1 MPVKSPRSS
10 TEILGVFSVYR
21 KLGYWHWILI
31 QHYSVYLSDR
41 VGRTEKKW
49 RKKASTSKRKAG
61 KPTKRTTTQFALGG
75 VAVVMVG
82 VGAALLYFLSGN
94 PHPGSFDSNLGF
106 LLGVFPPPSYWT
118 KVQYTG
124 FPLFARKMAA

>member
-1 MPVKSPRSS
+1 MF
-10 TEILGVFSVYR
+10 FSFTCECEYSDR
-21 KLGYWHWILI
+21 ILI
-31 QHYSVYLSDR
+31 QNCSAYLSDR

-94 PHPGSFDSNLGF
+94 PHPGFFDSNLGF

>member
-10 TEILGVFSVYR
+10 TEILGVFSVYVEF
-21 KLGYWHWILI
+21 GYWHWILI
-31 QHYSVYLSDR
+31 QHYSVYLSNR
-41 VGRTEKKW
+41 IGQTEKKW
-49 RKKASTSKRKAG
+49 RKLKIE
-61 KPTKRTTTQFALGG
+61 TQSR